1 MSEQRKLNDHI
12 RKDNGSSPQAIGQL
26 ASIAAG
32 LREVSY
38 TPFTR
43 PLDLIGLP

>member
-1 MSEQRKLNDHI
+1 MATLRSF
-12 RKDNGSSPQAIGQL
+12 AISTLRSAGH

-43 PLDLIGLP
+43 PLNLIGLP